1 MRISPAIEDLNRL
14 SETYDWIPNEHTIR
28 PSAEDLA
35 EKRRVMALIEAS
47 YRTIQDFANEVGI
60 IYDCSAAEDFVR
72 TSIFNNTNEPWVF
85 KPSNFRYNLP
95 AHSNHYVLWNT
106 SCPISADF
114 DDALINEQIDISLKN
129 IVGHN
134 RFMFAWYKNPK
145 PTIMEFWHVQ
155 VFWTSL

>member
-1 MRISPAIEDLNRL
+1 MRISAAIEDLNRL

-47 YRTIQDFANEVGI
+47 YRTIQDF
-60 IYDCSAAEDFVR
+60 VR
-72 TSIFNNTNEPWVF
+72 TSIFNNTSEPWVF

-95 AHSNHYVLWNT
+95 THSNHYVLWHT

-114 DDALINEQIDISLKN
+114 DEALINEQIEISLKN

-134 RFMFAWYKNPK
+134 RFMFAWYKNPR
-145 PTIMEFWHVQ
+145 PTIIEFWHVQ